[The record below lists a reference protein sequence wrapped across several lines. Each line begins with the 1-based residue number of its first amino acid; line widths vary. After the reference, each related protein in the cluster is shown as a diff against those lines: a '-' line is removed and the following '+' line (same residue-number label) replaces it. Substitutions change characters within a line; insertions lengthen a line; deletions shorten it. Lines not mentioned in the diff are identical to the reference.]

1 MKTKKAIEAIKFQID
16 KIDGLNQKNLN
27 SWKTQTK
34 TFLST
39 FFNEEEYLETVNH
52 FYLRDMNSRI
62 SGVPNN
68 SENDLKEGMK
78 NFLSDCIHTLSI
90 VGVYKAPKPNL
101 FSGVKNYK
109 IILVFISALSS
120 SFLVGKYVGKLE
132 PRIPASKS
140 IISPPNPTN
149 EVAPI
154 TKTTNN
160 ENN

>member
-1 MKTKKAIEAIKFQID
+1 MKTKKAIEAIKFQRE
-16 KIDGLNQKNLN
+16 KIDDLNQKNLN

-39 FFNEEEYLETVNH
+39 FFNKEEYLETVNH
-52 FYLRDMNSRI
+52 FYLIDMNSHI
-62 SGVPNN
+62 SGIPTK

-90 VGVYKAPKPNL
+90 IGIYKAPKQNF

-109 IILVFISALSS
+109 IILIFASALSS
-120 SFLVGKYVGKLE
+120 GFLAGKYVGKLE
-132 PRIPASKS
+132 PKIPAIKS
-140 IISPPNPTN
+140 IIASPNPTK
-149 EVAPI
+149 EIAPI